1 MRLKIDRETLL
12 KGIGRTLGVVDRRGT
27 MPILANFLLQTDE
40 NRVIVSATDLEV
52 SFRGFFPAEVSEH
65 GALTI
70 QAHYFYNLIKELP
83 GNTLDLEGT
92 ESSKLKIQAGD
103 ARYQFHGL
111 PADQFPPVPEIT
123 DQELVQ
129 VESRM
134 VKEMIEK
141 TIFSVSA
148 DDLQYHLS
156 SIFWERVGFP
166 RGGPE
171 REVLPGASGEEV
183 KADPPEEP
191 PAEGLDPELDHWLRL
206 ISTDGHRLTFI
217 ERPLPV
223 SGQFPI
229 EKGILIPRKGMA
241 EVIRFLAEEEQVS
254 LGLGKQSLAL
264 KAEDKYLFIRLLLD
278 KRFPDYR
285 RIIPESFAYR
295 FALNR
300 RQFFNAIRRIS
311 LLSTERFKGV
321 ILKLMPD
328 RVEISFSNPEVG
340 EGREVEGL
348 LMEQGDAASLPM
360 EIGFNAPY
368 FLEPLNA
375 MSSDMVILEVNAT
388 DRPCRLMEQTDP
400 HYFSIIMPMSL

>member
-12 KGIGRTLGVVDRRGT
+12 KGVGRTLGVVDRRGT

-40 NRVIVSATDLEV
+40 NRVVISATDLEV
-52 SFRGFFPAEVSEH
+52 SFRGFYSAEVVEH
-65 GALTI
+65 GALTV
-70 QAHYFYNLIKELP
+70 QAHYLFNLIKELP
-83 GNTLDLEGT
+83 GETLDLTGT
-92 ESSKLKIQAGD
+92 ENSNLKIQEEE
-103 ARYQFHGL
+103 ARYQLHGL

-134 VKEMIEK
+134 VKEMIER
-141 TIFSVSA
+141 TIFSVSV

-171 REVLPGASGEEV
+171 REVLQEESQEE
-183 KADPPEEP
+183 PEEEK
-191 PAEGLDPELDHWLRL
+191 AEPDLDYWLRL
-206 ISTDGHRLTFI
+206 ISTDGHRLTLI
-217 ERPLPV
+217 ERPLQE

-264 KAEDKYLFIRLLLD
+264 KADDRYLFIRILQD

-285 RIIPESFAYR
+285 RIVPESFAYR
-295 FALNR
+295 FAINR
-300 RQFFNAIRRIS
+300 RQFFNAIHRIS

-328 RVEISFSNPEVG
+328 HLEVTFNNPEVG
-340 EGREVEGL
+340 EGREVLGL
-348 LMEQGDAASLPM
+348 LMEQGDVERLPM
-360 EIGFNAPY
+360 EIGFNARY

-375 MSSDMVILEVNAT
+375 MASDMVILQVNEQ
-388 DRPCRLMEQTDP
+388 DRPCCLVDQTDP